1 MNDGQ
6 GSMQSLRTGEA
17 GLAEKI
23 QTEDPSGSLWEIQT
37 VGLDCKRQ
45 M

>member
-1 MNDGQ
+1 MNNGQ

-17 GLAEKI
+17 DLAEKT
-23 QTEDPSGSLWEIQT
+23 QMEDPSGSLWEIQT
-37 VGLDCKRQ
+37 VVLDYKRQ